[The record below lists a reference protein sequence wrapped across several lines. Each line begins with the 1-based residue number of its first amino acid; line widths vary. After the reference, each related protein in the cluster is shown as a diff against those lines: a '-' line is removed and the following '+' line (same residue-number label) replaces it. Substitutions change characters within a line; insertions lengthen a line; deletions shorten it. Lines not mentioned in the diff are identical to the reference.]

1 VRIFVALEIPQAVRD
16 SLEQLCR
23 QLAKRSPA
31 TRWTRL
37 QGAHIT
43 LKFIGEK
50 SVDELERIK
59 AALREIPGRAPF
71 EILFRG
77 LGFFPNQRRPRVFWA
92 GMEGNN
98 HLAALAADVETQLAP
113 LGIPRE
119 DREFRPHI
127 TLARIEPS
135 DDVAALRAAVAE
147 FAANT
152 ETNEFGRASAAEFHL
167 HQSVLKSSG
176 AEYTRLATF
185 KFSPE
190 RA

>member
-1 VRIFVALEIPQAVRD
+1 MRVFVALEIPQAVHD
-16 SLEQLCR
+16 PLEQLCR
-23 QLAKRSPA
+23 RFAKRSPS
-31 TRWTRL
+31 TRWARL
-37 QGAHIT
+37 QNAHVT

-50 SVDELERIK
+50 PESEVERIK

-71 EILFRG
+71 EIIFRG
-77 LGFFPNQRRPRVFWA
+77 LGFFPNERRPRVFWA
-92 GMEGNN
+92 GMEGRD
-98 HLAALAADVETQLAP
+98 HLAALAADVERQLAP

-147 FAANT
+147 FAANSGA
-152 ETNEFGRASAAEFHL
+152 NEFGRASTAEFHL
-167 HQSVLKSSG
+167 YQSVLKSSG
-176 AEYTRLATF
+176 AEYTRLDTF
-185 KFSPE
+185 NFSPE